1 MTKSFYKNNY
11 KTLVPKIVKCNKNCP
26 TTCDYCEMEAEC
38 LYYYTGD
45 DGEFEKE
52 ENQNL
57 VECT

>member
-11 KTLVPKIVKCNKNCP
+11 KILAPRIIGCNKNHP
-26 TTCDYCEMEAEC
+26 TTCDYCEMKAAC

-45 DGEFEKE
+45 DSEFKKEKI
-52 ENQNL
+52 QNL